1 MAVLPA
7 ERRGDEIVDES
18 TDDAAAQVDATPCT
32 QRQGQVGR
40 DGAQHGA
47 EDVQAQASER
57 RRAAERLLA
66 DLCRTQRRALDA
78 FAVGQRFIDEGQARA
93 RQEAFGRDV
102 AVLAVGVLPDVDLG
116 VIERAEADV
125 APFAR
130 QRGVSAPAVGDEA
143 RDAQSRARADDGD
156 GRIFHGAIPHLPKRE
171 LLQVGGAAPVYFTL
185 TGVHGDEMTFMQSV
199 WFICRKVLPL
209 LILPLFV
216 ALAVRKWTPRVHR
229 LLLSMPRMTFYL
241 WAVALTVVTGITV
254 QFMLNQDNVDYQTEY
269 GLLGVSLVLCV
280 LQFILGRRIGR
291 YYGDPVSSGQG
302 LGQKN
307 TILAIWMAQT
317 YLHPLTAIA
326 PSGYILWQNMINSWQ
341 LWKKGKKDK

>member
-1 MAVLPA
+1 MKFVKDWMLPIAMITGALAHQWVSRLSFLTPYLIFTMLLLTFCKISLKDIRFHPAHLWLLMIQLVGSAAVYWILRPFDAVVAQGAMLCMLVPTATAAAVITGMLGGNVGFLTAYLLFCNMAV
-7 ERRGDEIVDES
+7 
-18 TDDAAAQVDATPCT
+18 
-32 QRQGQVGR
+32 
-40 DGAQHGA
+40 
-47 EDVQAQASER
+47 
-57 RRAAERLLA
+57 
-66 DLCRTQRRALDA
+66 
-78 FAVGQRFIDEGQARA
+78 AV
-93 RQEAFGRDV
+93 
-102 AVLAVGVLPDVDLG
+102 
-116 VIERAEADV
+116 
-125 APFAR
+125 
-130 QRGVSAPAVGDEA
+130 
-143 RDAQSRARADDGD
+143 
-156 GRIFHGAIPHLPKRE
+156 
-171 LLQVGGAAPVYFTL
+171 AAPVYFTL

-307 TILAIWMAQT
+307 TILAVWMAQT